1 MLVRLGIPNMG
12 DLNEDY
18 QSEDSFDLDKAINK
32 KRDADRDSV
41 DTLELLR
48 GEFFLFFI
56 SVYGVFDVY

>member
-1 MLVRLGIPNMG
+1 MLVRLEITNMG